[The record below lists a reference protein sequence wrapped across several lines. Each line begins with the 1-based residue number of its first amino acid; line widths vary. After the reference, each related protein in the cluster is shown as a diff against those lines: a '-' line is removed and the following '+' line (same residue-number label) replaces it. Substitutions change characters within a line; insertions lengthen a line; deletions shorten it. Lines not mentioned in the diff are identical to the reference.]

1 MRSAKTP
8 MKKPMIKPMFPPDL
22 EAKLKVPEELLREFI
37 ETFEPSECADVLHLF
52 VDARTQALY
61 SECHIQADRLIGLS
75 TTDVPL
81 DPEDQPEY
89 RANRDIVSNSA
100 AFLVM
105 QDDAKLRRTFSNV
118 VAEFTTE
125 FDPDTPLK
133 IIGGQH
139 RFQAIEEAL
148 AAGVNEVHGIKVY
161 FGLTSEQR
169 LDAQLISNTVIAVP
183 ADLFDRMQETMHGP
197 ELRDWCQKVGLLD
210 KLQDF
215 ADKRRRG
222 SQVTVG
228 AARTFILN
236 YYAGKAA
243 AAGEFSETDT
253 SPTICKTGI
262 ADADWELLRGNG
274 KLWKDSKLE
283 AAGKEFAALIEAQR
297 KAVTATKKGAVDV
310 QEKALNYAVLA
321 AWAYTAGLLHDN
333 SVRIGRH
340 FGLKNQTGRDPLNAA
355 ALAKGHH
362 QSDAETYRGL
372 GYRTDAKER
381 GRFVELFYIQTDKGD
396 GITGP
401 LVDLAIKKYHA
412 KQAVLEVQTAQ
423 KKVG

>member
-1 MRSAKTP
+1 
-8 MKKPMIKPMFPPDL
+8 MKKPIIKPMFPSDL
-22 EAKLKVPEELLREFI
+22 ESKLKVPDELLREFI
-37 ETFEPSECADVLHLF
+37 ETFKPSECVDVLHLF

-89 RANRDIVSNSA
+89 RANRDIVSNNA

-105 QDDAKLRRTFSNV
+105 RDDAKLRRTFSNI

-139 RFQAIEEAL
+139 RFEAIKEAL
-148 AAGVNEVHGIKVY
+148 AAGINEAHGIKVY

-210 KLQDF
+210 KGQDF

-228 AARTFILN
+228 AARTFLLN

-253 SPTICKTGI
+253 SPTICKTGV
-262 ADADWELLRGNG
+262 ADADWELLRANG

-283 AAGKEFAALIEAQR
+283 TAGKEFAALIEAQR
-297 KAVTATKKGAVDV
+297 KAVIATKKGAVDV

-333 SVRIGRH
+333 PVRLGRH
-340 FGLKNQTGRDPLNAA
+340 FSLKNQAGRDPLNAA

-381 GRFVELFYIQTDKGD
+381 GRFVELFYIQADKGE

-412 KQAVLEVQTAQ
+412 KQAILEVQTAQ